1 MGKLWARMSQ
11 VGAQMDEFRAQMGQ
25 FRTQM
30 GHVDDDQAKLVE
42 NFGYFSP
49 IHVCVIPHVIYFFST
64 DTHHHTYNVS
74 QTITFYLIPK
84 LIEKLLF
91 NISLSFKDN

>member
-49 IHVCVIPHVIYFFST
+49 INVCVTPYVMYFFST
-64 DTHHHTYNVS
+64 DTHHHTYDVS
-74 QTITFYLIPK
+74 QTMC
-84 LIEKLLF
+84 
-91 NISLSFKDN
+91 

>member
-1 MGKLWARMSQ
+1 MSQ

-42 NFGYFSP
+42 NFGYILQYMF
-49 IHVCVIPHVIYFFST
+49 V
-64 DTHHHTYNVS
+64 
-74 QTITFYLIPK
+74 
-84 LIEKLLF
+84 
-91 NISLSFKDN
+91 